1 MSEAATIPRGPPGPG
16 EPAPW
21 FRAVALDGRNDYQ
34 FDTAGGRHILMLFLG
49 SAREPRSAAALRT
62 VAAHRA
68 RLDDRR
74 ACFFGITID
83 PEDAPAGRIRK
94 QMPGIRFFLDYDRA
108 ISRLYGAAAAQGGRI
123 RPFWLLLD
131 PAMRVVDA
139 FAIDRGEDAFAALE
153 RAMSLPAMP
162 DWAPVLMAPAIFEP
176 AFCATLIDYHGRHG
190 DEESGVMRDVD
201 GKSERIIDHQY
212 KRRRDCL
219 IHDELLRRQAQARI
233 MARLLPMVERAFQ
246 FKATRMERYLVGCYD
261 GGSGGFF
268 SAHRD
273 NTTYS
278 TAHRRF
284 AVTINLNADDYDGG
298 ELRFPEYG
306 ERTYKPPTGGA
317 VVFSCGLLHEAT
329 PVTRGRRLAFLPFL
343 YDEEAAEI
351 RERNNH
357 LLGESIS
364 PYRAVPAAE

>member
-1 MSEAATIPRGPPGPG
+1 MSQAETIPRGPPGPG

-21 FRAVALDGRNDYQ
+21 FQAAALDGRSDYQ

-49 SAREPRSAAALRT
+49 SAREPGSAAALGT

-68 RLDDRR
+68 LLDDSK
-74 ACFFGITID
+74 ACFFGITLD
-83 PEDAPAGRIRK
+83 PEDAAAGRIRK

-108 ISRLYGAAAAQGGRI
+108 ISRLYGAAAPEGGRV

-131 PAMRVVDA
+131 PTMRVVDA
-139 FAIDRGEDAFAALE
+139 FALDRGSDAFAALA
-153 RAMSLPAMP
+153 RAVSTPALP
-162 DWAPVLMAPAIFEP
+162 DWAPVLMAPSVFEP
-176 AFCATLIDYHGRHG
+176 EFCRTLIDYHCRHG
-190 DEESGVMRDVD
+190 DEDSGVMRDVD

-212 KRRRDCL
+212 KKRRDCL
-219 IHDELLRRQAQARI
+219 IHDETLRRQSQARI
-233 MARLLPMVERAFQ
+233 VARLLPMVERVFQ

-273 NTTYS
+273 NTTHS

-284 AVTINLNADDYDGG
+284 AVTINLNAEDYDGG

-306 ERTYKPPTGGA
+306 ERTYRPPTGGA

-329 PVTRGRRLAFLPFL
+329 PVSRGRRLAFLPFL
-343 YDEEAAEI
+343 YDEEAAAI

-357 LLGESIS
+357 LLGDSVS
-364 PYRAVPAAE
+364 PYRALPAAE